1 MGGVYF
7 LSRLLKFGPNGFFGA
22 GMQLSENEIS
32 NKTIA
37 FKKGL
42 DGKIRIFDKRGVM
55 LASIENGKLQMA
67 KMNIE
72 TMLQLAVKSAAENS
86 LTIKKDGK
94 GISVSDKRA
103 GPRLPDSDDSGYVG
117 LG

>member
-1 MGGVYF
+1 VGGVYF

-72 TMLQLAVKSAAENS
+72 TILQLAVKSGNTS

-94 GISVSDKRA
+94 GISVSDKR
-103 GPRLPDSDDSGYVG
+103 GVVCFRIDERGYVHG
-117 LG
+117 